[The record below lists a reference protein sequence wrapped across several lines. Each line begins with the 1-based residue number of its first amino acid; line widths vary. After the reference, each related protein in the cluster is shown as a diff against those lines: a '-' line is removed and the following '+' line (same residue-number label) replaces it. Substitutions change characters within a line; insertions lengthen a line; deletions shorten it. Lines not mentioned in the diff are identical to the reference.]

1 MTMML
6 CALLL
11 AADLAG
17 QQPPP
22 PPPVKEEAFS
32 ARRLM
37 ELQAAKREARRP
49 AVGLDAAEAARINQ
63 MRIEAIGQK
72 VAKQSGGTGPDAST
86 GSGPR

>member
-1 MTMML
+1 MTMIL

-22 PPPVKEEAFS
+22 PPAKEEAFS

-37 ELQAAKREARRP
+37 ELQASKRATRSP

-63 MRIEAIGQK
+63 MRIEAIGKK
-72 VAKQSGGTGPDAST
+72 VVKQSGGGGPDDSN